1 MNFLRA
7 VSRVILG
14 VVFIL
19 SGFFKA
25 IDPIGGGLKI
35 KEYLTAFHLDFFD
48 FLSIPGAIFLAAA
61 EFIIGVS
68 ILKGLRVRFFALAA
82 FWFMV
87 FFTLLTLVLALFNPV
102 KDCGCFGDAIHLTNW
117 QTFFKNVVLMGAAI
131 IIYLQRNNFEPIAG
145 KIVERFYIV
154 IYSVLIIGISIY
166 ALVKIPQIDL
176 GDYKAGTDLIEYQ
189 GGAEQEY
196 NTIFIYSKD
205 GQEKEFTINNLPDST
220 WNFVD
225 SKTTLVS
232 QATGVEHVDFSLKNA
247 EGEYIAGQVLELE
260 QPVFIASFYRVASV
274 SDRTIER
281 LKRLRDTL
289 QANNALF
296 YIMSGNNVDETEK
309 VFDRVNI
316 PLLYTDYKT
325 ALSFN
330 RSNGGLTYIYEGTVI
345 TKWASGSYPYTL
357 LRHKILSRDP
367 EIIMANSIIGDQLFA
382 EICLGLIFC
391 MIVILRFL
399 SKFLY
404 KRYLS
409 KLEALEN
416 IN

>member
-1 MNFLRA
+1 MSFLRA

-35 KEYLTAFHLDFFD
+35 KEYLAAFHLDFFD
-48 FLSIPGAIFLAAA
+48 FLSIPGAILLAAA

-68 ILKGLRVRFFALAA
+68 ILKGLRVRFFAVAA
-82 FWFMV
+82 FWFMA

-102 KDCGCFGDAIHLTNW
+102 KDCGCFGDAVHLTNW
-117 QTFFKNVVLMGAAI
+117 QTFFKNIVLMGAAV
-131 IIYLQRNNFEPIAG
+131 IIYIQRKNFEPIAG

-154 IYSVLIIGISIY
+154 IYSALILVISLY
-166 ALVKIPQIDL
+166 ALIKMPQIDL
-176 GDYKAGTDLIEYQ
+176 GDYKPGTDLIEYQ
-189 GGAEQEY
+189 TGAEQEY
-196 NTIFIYSKD
+196 STIFIYSKE

-232 QATGVEHVDFSLKNA
+232 EDAPTAHLDFSLKDA
-247 EGEYIAGQVLELE
+247 AGEYIARQVLELKK
-260 QPVFIASFYRVASV
+260 PVFILSFYRVASV
-274 SDRTIER
+274 SDRTIEK

-289 QANNALF
+289 NTNHAAF
-296 YIMSGNNVDETEK
+296 YIMSGNSVEQTEK
-309 VFDRVNI
+309 AFAGLNI
-316 PLLYTDYKT
+316 PLVYTDYKT

-330 RSNGGLTYIYEGTVI
+330 RSNGGLTYLYEGDVI
-345 TKWASGSYPYTL
+345 AKWSSGNYPYTF
-357 LRHKILSRDP
+357 LRSKVLSRDP
-367 EIIMANSIIGDQLFA
+367 EIIMANSIIGDQLFT
-382 EICLGLIFC
+382 EICLVLIFF

-404 KRYLS
+404 KKYLS